1 MILLPCCLRMLL
13 LVCGGLACV
22 AIMSTDDESQ
32 LDQLKPGGHPTTQ
45 LPAASW
51 ASPARAWRASNYPA
65 ACIFVGEFHQ
75 SVEGLQLPSCL
86 HLRGRVQPEPGGPP
100 TTQLPAASW
109 ASPTRAWTA
118 SNYPAA
124 CIFVGDFNQSLE
136 GLQPMPFFTLKV
148 YLLRLQKRAR
158 RRVVRRRSRLI
169 RVLLLDMVKR
179 MRADKKKND
188 DRVRPSQA
196 PWLRKKDDDKKM
208 DDDKPR
214 PSQAPFLRK
223 KKRWAVL
230 GLTHGSRVELRPPP
244 PSFVPLLRLGRE
256 CS

>member
-1 MILLPCCLRMLL
+1 M
-13 LVCGGLACV
+13 
-22 AIMSTDDESQ
+22 D
-32 LDQLKPGGHPTTQ
+32 
-45 LPAASW
+45 
-51 ASPARAWRASNYPA
+51 
-65 ACIFVGEFHQ
+65 GE
-75 SVEGLQLPSCL
+75 
-86 HLRGRVQPEPGGPP
+86 
-100 TTQLPAASW
+100 
-109 ASPTRAWTA
+109 
-118 SNYPAA
+118 
-124 CIFVGDFNQSLE
+124 FNQSLE
-136 GLQPMPFFTLKV
+136 SIQPMPFFTLKF

-158 RRVVRRRSRLI
+158 RRVVRSRSRLI

>member
-1 MILLPCCLRMLL
+1 
-13 LVCGGLACV
+13 
-22 AIMSTDDESQ
+22 
-32 LDQLKPGGHPTTQ
+32 
-45 LPAASW
+45 
-51 ASPARAWRASNYPA
+51 
-65 ACIFVGEFHQ
+65 
-75 SVEGLQLPSCL
+75 
-86 HLRGRVQPEPGGPP
+86 
-100 TTQLPAASW
+100 
-109 ASPTRAWTA
+109 
-118 SNYPAA
+118 
-124 CIFVGDFNQSLE
+124 
-136 GLQPMPFFTLKV
+136 MPFFTLKF

-158 RRVVRRRSRLI
+158 RRVVRSRSRLI

-179 MRADKKKND
+179 MRADKKKDD